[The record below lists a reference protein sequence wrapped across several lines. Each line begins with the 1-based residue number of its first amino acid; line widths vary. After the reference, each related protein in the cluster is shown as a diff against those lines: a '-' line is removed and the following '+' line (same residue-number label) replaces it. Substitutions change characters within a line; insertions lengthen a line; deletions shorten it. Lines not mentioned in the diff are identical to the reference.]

1 MAKVELVL
9 NNLNCPHCSAK
20 IEETVKKQSE
30 FKNVVFNFV
39 NKKMTMDSQLSEEDT
54 LSKVKGIVDSIED
67 GVDTVLNTK
76 GNYNKVELVL
86 NNLNCPNCS
95 AKIEQKVKEQ
105 NEFKNVT
112 FNFVNKKMTMDSQ
125 LSEEETLTKVKGIV
139 DSIEDGVD
147 TVLNVKTNLNKV
159 VLVLNNLNCPNC
171 SAKIEQKVKEQEE
184 FENVV
189 FNFVNKKMTLDSKLS
204 VQDTL
209 AKVKGIVDSIEEGV
223 DTVLD
228 ENNKKIETKK
238 TKESDFGKKAIAR
251 IIVGVVLMGGG
262 IALNSSFGFLSE
274 ILFVLAYVVFGYD
287 VVIKAVKNI
296 LKGDF
301 FDENFL
307 MSLATICAF
316 VIGEWTEAVA
326 VMLFYQVGEY
336 FQSMAVD
343 KSQKS
348 IKGLLEIKA
357 DSVTVERNGEV
368 QAIAPEEINI
378 GDTIVVKAGEKVCV
392 DGVITKGD
400 SSFDMKALTGESVPV
415 EKKQGDTV
423 LSGSINT
430 GAVIYMKAQKR
441 FEDSTV
447 ARIIEMVENATAN
460 KSKTENFITKFAK
473 IYTPVVVFLAVALTV
488 LPTIVVGD
496 FQQWLSRALVFLVA
510 SCPCALVLSVPLTF
524 FSGIGAVSKK
534 GALVK
539 GSTYLQTLSGLNTL
553 VVDKTG
559 TITKGEFTVVETD
572 GKDDVMKVAA
582 SLERF
587 SNHPIAQAIV
597 KSYKGDYIDFDTTEE
612 IAGYGL
618 MGVKDGDK
626 YFVGSQRLMER
637 ENVALNNTKY
647 NIYVSKN
654 NEYYGAIKA
663 EDTIKPDSS
672 KAIADLKA
680 LGVNEIV
687 MLTGDKQ
694 DIAEEIGE
702 KAGVTKVYAGLLP
715 QGKVE
720 KVEEIYSKNNNAV
733 VGAVGDGINDAPVL
747 ARADVG
753 IAMGGI
759 GSDAAIEAADI
770 VIMNDELS
778 KLPIAIKYARMTMKT
793 VKENVW
799 FALGVKAIVLIL
811 AALGYANMWL
821 AVFADVGVALLAILN
836 ATKVMR
842 K

>member
-39 NKKMTMDSQLSEEDT
+39 NKKMTMDSQLSEEET

-159 VLVLNNLNCPNC
+159 VLVLNNLNCPHC
-171 SAKIEQKVKEQEE
+171 SEKIEQTVKEQEE

-228 ENNKKIETKK
+228 ENKKAEVKK

-572 GKDDVMKVAA
+572 GNDDVMKVAA

-720 KVEEIYSKNNNAV
+720 KVEEIYNKNNNAV

>member
-39 NKKMTMDSQLSEEDT
+39 NKKMTMDSQLSEEET

-159 VLVLNNLNCPNC
+159 VLVLNNLNCPHC
-171 SAKIEQKVKEQEE
+171 SEKIEQTVKEQEE

-228 ENNKKIETKK
+228 ENKKAEVKK

-336 FQSMAVD
+336 LQSMAVD

-572 GKDDVMKVAA
+572 GNDDVMKVAA

-680 LGVNEIV
+680 LGVNKIV

>member
-20 IEETVKKQSE
+20 IEETVKKQAEFENVIFNFVNKKMTMESQLSEEETLSKVKGIVDSIEEGVDTVLNRKGNYNKVELLLNNLNCPNCSAKIEQKVKEQAE
-30 FKNVVFNFV
+30 FKNVMFNFV
-39 NKKMTMDSQLSEEDT
+39 NKKMTMDSQLSEEET

-67 GVDTVLNTK
+67 GVDTVLSVKTNF
-76 GNYNKVELVL
+76 NKVILVL
-86 NNLNCPNCS
+86 NNLNCPHCS
-95 AKIEQKVKEQ
+95 EKIEQ
-105 NEFKNVT
+105 T
-112 FNFVNKKMTMDSQ
+112 
-125 LSEEETLTKVKGIV
+125 
-139 DSIEDGVD
+139 
-147 TVLNVKTNLNKV
+147 
-159 VLVLNNLNCPNC
+159 
-171 SAKIEQKVKEQEE
+171 VKEQEE

-204 VQDTL
+204 AQDTL

-228 ENNKKIETKK
+228 ENKKVETKK

-348 IKGLLEIKA
+348 IKGLLEIKT

-488 LPTIVVGD
+488 LPIIVVGD

-572 GKDDVMKVAA
+572 GNDDVMKVAA

-612 IAGYGL
+612 LAGYGL

>member
-1 MAKVELVL
+1 M
-9 NNLNCPHCSAK
+9 N
-20 IEETVKKQSE
+20 KKQ
-30 FKNVVFNFV
+30 KKVFIRIIIAFALIIILKWIPV
-39 NKKMTMDSQLSEEDT
+39 EGYVRFALYMVPYLVIGYDILRKAG
-54 LSKVKGIVDSIED
+54 KGI
-67 GVDTVLNTK
+67 LNRQ
-76 GNYNKVELVL
+76 V
-86 NNLNCPNCS
+86 
-95 AKIEQKVKEQ
+95 
-105 NEFKNVT
+105 
-112 FNFVNKKMTMDSQ
+112 
-125 LSEEETLTKVKGIV
+125 
-139 DSIEDGVD
+139 
-147 TVLNVKTNLNKV
+147 
-159 VLVLNNLNCPNC
+159 
-171 SAKIEQKVKEQEE
+171 
-184 FENVV
+184 
-189 FNFVNKKMTLDSKLS
+189 
-204 VQDTL
+204 
-209 AKVKGIVDSIEEGV
+209 
-223 DTVLD
+223 
-228 ENNKKIETKK
+228 
-238 TKESDFGKKAIAR
+238 
-251 IIVGVVLMGGG
+251 
-262 IALNSSFGFLSE
+262 
-274 ILFVLAYVVFGYD
+274 
-287 VVIKAVKNI
+287 
-296 LKGDF
+296 

-307 MSLATICAF
+307 M
-316 VIGEWTEAVA
+316 AVA
-326 VMLFYQVGEY
+326 TVGAIALGDYTEGVSVMLFYQIGEL
-336 FQSMAVD
+336 FQSYAVG
-343 KSQKS
+343 KSRRNISELMDIRPDYANIEKDGQ
-348 IKGLLEIKA
+348 LEQV
-357 DSVTVERNGEV
+357 DPDEVEVGT
-368 QAIAPEEINI
+368 
-378 GDTIVVKAGEKVCV
+378 TIVVQSGEKVPI
-392 DGVITKGD
+392 DGVILEG
-400 SSFDMKALTGESVPV
+400 SSTLNTSALTGESLPREV
-415 EKKQGDTV
+415 KAGDEIISGCINMTGV
-423 LSGSINT
+423 LKICTTKEFG
-430 GAVIYMKAQKR
+430 
-441 FEDSTV
+441 ESTV
-447 ARIIEMVENATAN
+447 SKILELVENASSQKAHV
-460 KSKTENFITKFAK
+460 ENFITKFAK

-524 FSGIGAVSKK
+524 FSGIGAISKK

-539 GSTYLQTLSGLNTL
+539 GSTYLQTLSGLNPL

-572 GKDDVMKVAA
+572 GEDDVMKVAA

-618 MGVKDGDK
+618 MGVKDGEK

-637 ENVALNNTKY
+637 ENVALSNTKY

-680 LGVNEIV
+680 LGVKDVV

-778 KLPIAIKYARMTMKT
+778 KLPVAIKYARMTMKT

-799 FALGVKAIVLIL
+799 FALGVKAVVLIL

>member
-20 IEETVKKQSE
+20 IEETVKKQAEFENVIFNFVNKKMTMESQLSEEETLSKVKGIVDSIEEGVDTVLNRKGNYNKVELLLNNLNCPNCSAKIEQKVKEQAE
-30 FKNVVFNFV
+30 FKNVMFNFV
-39 NKKMTMDSQLSEEDT
+39 NKKMTMDSQLSEEET

-67 GVDTVLNTK
+67 GVDTVL
-76 GNYNKVELVL
+76 
-86 NNLNCPNCS
+86 S
-95 AKIEQKVKEQ
+95 
-105 NEFKNVT
+105 
-112 FNFVNKKMTMDSQ
+112 
-125 LSEEETLTKVKGIV
+125 
-139 DSIEDGVD
+139 
-147 TVLNVKTNLNKV
+147 VKTNFNKV
-159 VLVLNNLNCPNC
+159 ILVLNNLNCPNC

-204 VQDTL
+204 EQDTL

-228 ENNKKIETKK
+228 ENKKAEVKK

-336 FQSMAVD
+336 FQSMAVA

-612 IAGYGL
+612 LAGYGL

>member
-20 IEETVKKQSE
+20 IEETVKKQAEFENVIFNFVNKKMTMESQLSEEETLSKVKGIVDSIEEGVDTVLNRKGNYNKVELLLNNLNCPNCSAKIEQKVKEQAE
-30 FKNVVFNFV
+30 FKNVMFNFV
-39 NKKMTMDSQLSEEDT
+39 NKKMTMDSQLSEEET

-67 GVDTVLNTK
+67 GVDTVL
-76 GNYNKVELVL
+76 
-86 NNLNCPNCS
+86 S
-95 AKIEQKVKEQ
+95 
-105 NEFKNVT
+105 
-112 FNFVNKKMTMDSQ
+112 
-125 LSEEETLTKVKGIV
+125 
-139 DSIEDGVD
+139 
-147 TVLNVKTNLNKV
+147 VKTNFNKV
-159 VLVLNNLNCPNC
+159 ILVLNNLNCPNC

-204 VQDTL
+204 EQDTL

-228 ENNKKIETKK
+228 ENKKAEVKK

-460 KSKTENFITKFAK
+460 KSKIENFITKFAK

-612 IAGYGL
+612 LAGYGL

>member
-1 MAKVELVL
+1 MKSYKYILYGLDCANCAK
-9 NNLNCPHCSAK
+9 K
-20 IEETVKKQSE
+20 IEDKIAKTEGYEDVNVNFSTLKLSFKTDKKDGVKEEIVKIVTSLE
-30 FKNVVFNFV
+30 PEVEVLDEGKE
-39 NKKMTMDSQLSEEDT
+39 KEDT
-54 LSKVKGIVDSIED
+54 QRNGFDIIRLILGLAIFLIGMYGNFGDLVCNICTVVSLIILLSRTAVKGFKQV
-67 GVDTVLNTK
+67 TK
-76 GNYNKVELVL
+76 NK
-86 NNLNCPNCS
+86 
-95 AKIEQKVKEQ
+95 
-105 NEFKNVT
+105 
-112 FNFVNKKMTMDSQ
+112 
-125 LSEEETLTKVKGIV
+125 
-139 DSIEDGVD
+139 
-147 TVLNVKTNLNKV
+147 
-159 VLVLNNLNCPNC
+159 
-171 SAKIEQKVKEQEE
+171 
-184 FENVV
+184 
-189 FNFVNKKMTLDSKLS
+189 
-204 VQDTL
+204 
-209 AKVKGIVDSIEEGV
+209 
-223 DTVLD
+223 VLD
-228 ENNKKIETKK
+228 ENTLIVVSSIGAYLVGKGMEGVMVITLYEIGKILEARAVSK
-238 TKESDFGKKAIAR
+238 TR
-251 IIVGVVLMGGG
+251 
-262 IALNSSFGFLSE
+262 
-274 ILFVLAYVVFGYD
+274 
-287 VVIKAVKNI
+287 
-296 LKGDF
+296 
-301 FDENFL
+301 
-307 MSLATICAF
+307 
-316 VIGEWTEAVA
+316 
-326 VMLFYQVGEY
+326 
-336 FQSMAVD
+336 
-343 KSQKS
+343 KS
-348 IKGLLEIKA
+348 ISSLMDIKPEYA
-357 DSVTVERNGEV
+357 NIKINDDVKKVLPDEV
-368 QAIAPEEINI
+368 KI
-378 GDTIVVKAGEKVCV
+378 GDIIVVKAGEKIPL
-392 DGVITKGD
+392 DGKVISGTAELD
-400 SSFDMKALTGESVPV
+400 NSALTGESKLVKV
-415 EKKQGDTV
+415 KKDDKV
-423 LSGSINT
+423 LSGSIN
-430 GAVIYMKAQKR
+430 AQGLI
-441 FEDSTV
+441 EIEVEEVYENSTV
-447 ARIIEMVENATAN
+447 NQILNMVENATDKKA
-460 KSKTENFITKFAK
+460 KTENFVAKAAK

-524 FSGIGAVSKK
+524 FSGIGAISKK

-572 GKDDVMKVAA
+572 GEDDVMKVAA

-618 MGVKDGDK
+618 MGVKDGEK

-637 ENVALNNTKY
+637 ENVALSDTKY

-680 LGVNEIV
+680 LGVKDVV

-778 KLPIAIKYARMTMKT
+778 KLPVAIKYARMTMKT

-799 FALGVKAIVLIL
+799 FALGVKAVVLIL

>member
-20 IEETVKKQSE
+20 IEETVKKQAEFENVIFNFVNKKMTMESQLSEEETLSKVKGIVDSIEEGVDTVLNRKGNYNKVELLLNNLNCPNCSAKIEQKVKEQAE
-30 FKNVVFNFV
+30 FKNVMFNFV
-39 NKKMTMDSQLSEEDT
+39 NKKMTMDSQLSEEET

-67 GVDTVLNTK
+67 GVDTVLSVKTNF
-76 GNYNKVELVL
+76 NKVILVL

-105 NEFKNVT
+105 
-112 FNFVNKKMTMDSQ
+112 
-125 LSEEETLTKVKGIV
+125 G
-139 DSIEDGVD
+139 
-147 TVLNVKTNLNKV
+147 
-159 VLVLNNLNCPNC
+159 
-171 SAKIEQKVKEQEE
+171 E

-204 VQDTL
+204 AQDTL

-228 ENNKKIETKK
+228 ENKKVETKK

-262 IALNSSFGFLSE
+262 IAINSSFGFLSE

-296 LKGDF
+296 FKGDF

-336 FQSMAVD
+336 FQNMAVD

-348 IKGLLEIKA
+348 IKGLLEIKT

-378 GDTIVVKAGEKVCV
+378 GDIIVVKAGEKVCV
-392 DGVITKGD
+392 DGVIAKGD

-460 KSKTENFITKFAK
+460 KSKTEFAK

-524 FSGIGAVSKK
+524 FSGIGAISKK

-572 GKDDVMKVAA
+572 GEDDVMKVAA

-618 MGVKDGDK
+618 MGVKDGEK

-637 ENVALNNTKY
+637 ENVALSDTKY

-680 LGVNEIV
+680 LGVKDVV

-778 KLPIAIKYARMTMKT
+778 KLPVAIKYARMTMKT

-799 FALGVKAIVLIL
+799 FALGVKAVVLIL

>member
-39 NKKMTMDSQLSEEDT
+39 NKKMTMDSQLSEEET
-54 LSKVKGIVDSIED
+54 LSKVKGIVDSIEE

-105 NEFKNVT
+105 NEFKNVV

-147 TVLNVKTNLNKV
+147 TVLNGKTNLNKV

-189 FNFVNKKMTLDSKLS
+189 FNFVNKKMTMDSKLS
-204 VQDTL
+204 AQDTL

-228 ENNKKIETKK
+228 ENKKAEVKK

-572 GKDDVMKVAA
+572 GNDDVMKVAA

>member
-20 IEETVKKQSE
+20 IEETVKKQAEFENVIFNFVNKKMTMESQLSEEETLSKVKGIVDSIEEGVDTVLNRKGNYNKVELLLNNLNCPNCSAKIEQKVKEQAE
-30 FKNVVFNFV
+30 FKNVMFNFV
-39 NKKMTMDSQLSEEDT
+39 NKKMTMDSQLSEEET

-67 GVDTVLNTK
+67 GVDTVL
-76 GNYNKVELVL
+76 
-86 NNLNCPNCS
+86 S
-95 AKIEQKVKEQ
+95 
-105 NEFKNVT
+105 
-112 FNFVNKKMTMDSQ
+112 
-125 LSEEETLTKVKGIV
+125 
-139 DSIEDGVD
+139 
-147 TVLNVKTNLNKV
+147 VKTNFNKV
-159 VLVLNNLNCPNC
+159 ILVLNNLNCPNC

-204 VQDTL
+204 EQDTL

-228 ENNKKIETKK
+228 ENKKAEVKK

-316 VIGEWTEAVA
+316 VIGDWTEAVA

-612 IAGYGL
+612 LAGYGL

>member
-20 IEETVKKQSE
+20 IEETVKKQAEFENVIFNFVNKKMTMESQLSEEETLSKVKGIVDSIEEGVDTVLNRKGNYNKVELLLNNLNCPNCSAKIEQKVKEQAE
-30 FKNVVFNFV
+30 FKNVMFNFV
-39 NKKMTMDSQLSEEDT
+39 NKKMTMDSQLSEEET

-67 GVDTVLNTK
+67 GVDTVL
-76 GNYNKVELVL
+76 
-86 NNLNCPNCS
+86 S
-95 AKIEQKVKEQ
+95 
-105 NEFKNVT
+105 
-112 FNFVNKKMTMDSQ
+112 
-125 LSEEETLTKVKGIV
+125 
-139 DSIEDGVD
+139 
-147 TVLNVKTNLNKV
+147 VKTNFNKV
-159 VLVLNNLNCPNC
+159 ILVLNNLNCPNC

-204 VQDTL
+204 EQDTL

-228 ENNKKIETKK
+228 ENKKAEVKK

-612 IAGYGL
+612 LAGYGL

-702 KAGVTKVYAGLLP
+702 KAGVTTVYAGLLP

>member
-20 IEETVKKQSE
+20 IEETVKKQAE
-30 FKNVVFNFV
+30 FENVIFNFV
-39 NKKMTMDSQLSEEDT
+39 NKKMTMDSQLSEEETLSKVKGIVDSIEEGVDTVLNRKGNYNKVELLLNNLNCPNCSAKIEQKVKEQAEFKNVMFNFVNKKMTMDSQLSEEET

-67 GVDTVLNTK
+67 GVDTVLNGT
-76 GNYNKVELVL
+76 
-86 NNLNCPNCS
+86 
-95 AKIEQKVKEQ
+95 
-105 NEFKNVT
+105 
-112 FNFVNKKMTMDSQ
+112 
-125 LSEEETLTKVKGIV
+125 
-139 DSIEDGVD
+139 
-147 TVLNVKTNLNKV
+147 TNLNKV

-189 FNFVNKKMTLDSKLS
+189 FNFVNKKMTLDSKLTAK
-204 VQDTL
+204 DTL
-209 AKVKGIVDSIEEGV
+209 VKVKGIVDSIEEGV
-223 DTVLD
+223 DTVL
-228 ENNKKIETKK
+228 EENKKVEAKK
-238 TKESDFGKKAIAR
+238 TKDSDFGKKAIAR
-251 IIVGVVLMGGG
+251 IILGVVLMGGG
-262 IALNSSFGFLSE
+262 IALNSNFGFLSE
-274 ILFVLAYVVFGYD
+274 ILFVLAYIVFGYD
-287 VVIKAVKNI
+287 VVIKAIKNI

-336 FQSMAVD
+336 FQNMAVD

-348 IKGLLEIKA
+348 IKGLLDIKA

-378 GDTIVVKAGEKVCV
+378 GDIIVVKAGEKVCV
-392 DGVITKGD
+392 DGVITKGE

-488 LPTIVVGD
+488 LPTIVVDD

-680 LGVNEIV
+680 LGVKDVV

-778 KLPIAIKYARMTMKT
+778 KLPVAIKYARMTMKT

>member
-20 IEETVKKQSE
+20 IEETVKKQAEFENVIFNFVNKKMTMESQLSEEETLSKVKGIVDSIEEGVDTVLNRKGNYNKVELLLNNLNCPNCSAKIEQKVKEQAE
-30 FKNVVFNFV
+30 FKNVMFNFV
-39 NKKMTMDSQLSEEDT
+39 NKKMTMDSQLSEEET

-67 GVDTVLNTK
+67 GVDTVL
-76 GNYNKVELVL
+76 
-86 NNLNCPNCS
+86 S
-95 AKIEQKVKEQ
+95 
-105 NEFKNVT
+105 
-112 FNFVNKKMTMDSQ
+112 
-125 LSEEETLTKVKGIV
+125 
-139 DSIEDGVD
+139 
-147 TVLNVKTNLNKV
+147 VKTNFNKV
-159 VLVLNNLNCPNC
+159 ILVLNNLNCPNC

-204 VQDTL
+204 EQDTL

-228 ENNKKIETKK
+228 ENKKAEVKK

-612 IAGYGL
+612 LAGYGL

-733 VGAVGDGINDAPVL
+733 VGAVGDGINDAPLL

>member
-20 IEETVKKQSE
+20 IEETVKKQAEFENVIFNFVNKKMTMESQLSEEETLSKVKGIVDSIEEGVDTVLNRKGNYNKVELLLNNLNCPNCSAKIEQKVKEQAE
-30 FKNVVFNFV
+30 FKNVMFNFV
-39 NKKMTMDSQLSEEDT
+39 NKKMTMDSQLSEEET

-67 GVDTVLNTK
+67 GVDTVL
-76 GNYNKVELVL
+76 
-86 NNLNCPNCS
+86 S
-95 AKIEQKVKEQ
+95 
-105 NEFKNVT
+105 
-112 FNFVNKKMTMDSQ
+112 
-125 LSEEETLTKVKGIV
+125 
-139 DSIEDGVD
+139 
-147 TVLNVKTNLNKV
+147 VKTNFNKV
-159 VLVLNNLNCPNC
+159 ILVLNNLNCPNC

-204 VQDTL
+204 EQDTL

-228 ENNKKIETKK
+228 ENKKAEVKK

-357 DSVTVERNGEV
+357 DSVTVE
-368 QAIAPEEINI
+368 
-378 GDTIVVKAGEKVCV
+378 KAGEKVCV

-612 IAGYGL
+612 LAGYGL

>member
-1 MAKVELVL
+1 ME
-9 NNLNCPHCSAK
+9 
-20 IEETVKKQSE
+20 
-30 FKNVVFNFV
+30 
-39 NKKMTMDSQLSEEDT
+39 SQLSEEET

-67 GVDTVLNTK
+67 GVDTVL
-76 GNYNKVELVL
+76 
-86 NNLNCPNCS
+86 S
-95 AKIEQKVKEQ
+95 
-105 NEFKNVT
+105 
-112 FNFVNKKMTMDSQ
+112 
-125 LSEEETLTKVKGIV
+125 
-139 DSIEDGVD
+139 
-147 TVLNVKTNLNKV
+147 VKTNFNKV
-159 VLVLNNLNCPNC
+159 ILVLNNLNCPNC

-204 VQDTL
+204 EQDTL

-228 ENNKKIETKK
+228 ENKKAEVKK

-460 KSKTENFITKFAK
+460 KSKTEN
-473 IYTPVVVFLAVALTV
+473 
-488 LPTIVVGD
+488 
-496 FQQWLSRALVFLVA
+496 
-510 SCPCALVLSVPLTF
+510 
-524 FSGIGAVSKK
+524 
-534 GALVK
+534 
-539 GSTYLQTLSGLNTL
+539 
-553 VVDKTG
+553 
-559 TITKGEFTVVETD
+559 
-572 GKDDVMKVAA
+572 
-582 SLERF
+582 
-587 SNHPIAQAIV
+587 
-597 KSYKGDYIDFDTTEE
+597 
-612 IAGYGL
+612 
-618 MGVKDGDK
+618 
-626 YFVGSQRLMER
+626 
-637 ENVALNNTKY
+637 
-647 NIYVSKN
+647 
-654 NEYYGAIKA
+654 
-663 EDTIKPDSS
+663 
-672 KAIADLKA
+672 
-680 LGVNEIV
+680 
-687 MLTGDKQ
+687 
-694 DIAEEIGE
+694 
-702 KAGVTKVYAGLLP
+702 
-715 QGKVE
+715 
-720 KVEEIYSKNNNAV
+720 
-733 VGAVGDGINDAPVL
+733 
-747 ARADVG
+747 
-753 IAMGGI
+753 
-759 GSDAAIEAADI
+759 
-770 VIMNDELS
+770 
-778 KLPIAIKYARMTMKT
+778 
-793 VKENVW
+793 
-799 FALGVKAIVLIL
+799 
-811 AALGYANMWL
+811 
-821 AVFADVGVALLAILN
+821 
-836 ATKVMR
+836 
-842 K
+842 

>member
-20 IEETVKKQSE
+20 IEETVKKQAEFENVIFNFVNKKMTMESQLSEEETLSKVKGIVDSIEEGVDTVLNRKGNYNKVELLLNNLNCPNCSAKIEQKVKEQAE
-30 FKNVVFNFV
+30 FKNVMFNFV
-39 NKKMTMDSQLSEEDT
+39 NKKMTMDSQLSEEET

-67 GVDTVLNTK
+67 GVDTVL
-76 GNYNKVELVL
+76 
-86 NNLNCPNCS
+86 S
-95 AKIEQKVKEQ
+95 
-105 NEFKNVT
+105 
-112 FNFVNKKMTMDSQ
+112 
-125 LSEEETLTKVKGIV
+125 
-139 DSIEDGVD
+139 
-147 TVLNVKTNLNKV
+147 VKTNFNKV
-159 VLVLNNLNCPNC
+159 ILVLNNLNCPNC

-204 VQDTL
+204 EQDTL

-228 ENNKKIETKK
+228 ENKKAEVKK

-612 IAGYGL
+612 LAGYGL

>member
-20 IEETVKKQSE
+20 IEETVKKQAEFENVIFNFVNKKMTMESQLSEEETLSKVKGIVDSIEEGVDTVLNRKGNYNKVELLLNNLNCPNCSAKIEQKVKEQAE
-30 FKNVVFNFV
+30 FKNVMFNFV
-39 NKKMTMDSQLSEEDT
+39 NKKMTMDSQLSEEET

-67 GVDTVLNTK
+67 GVDTVL
-76 GNYNKVELVL
+76 
-86 NNLNCPNCS
+86 S
-95 AKIEQKVKEQ
+95 
-105 NEFKNVT
+105 
-112 FNFVNKKMTMDSQ
+112 
-125 LSEEETLTKVKGIV
+125 
-139 DSIEDGVD
+139 
-147 TVLNVKTNLNKV
+147 VKTNFNKV
-159 VLVLNNLNCPNC
+159 ILVLNNLNCPNC

-204 VQDTL
+204 EQDTL

-228 ENNKKIETKK
+228 ENKKAEVKK

-400 SSFDMKALTGESVPV
+400 SSFDMKALTGESVRV

-612 IAGYGL
+612 LAGYGL

>member
-20 IEETVKKQSE
+20 IEETVKKQAE
-30 FKNVVFNFV
+30 FENVIFNFV
-39 NKKMTMDSQLSEEDT
+39 NKKMTMDSQLSEEETLSKVKGIVDSIEEGVDTVLNRKGNYNKVELLLNNLNCPNCSAKIEQKVKEQAEFKNVMFNFVNKKMTMDSQLSEEET

-67 GVDTVLNTK
+67 GVDTVLNGT
-76 GNYNKVELVL
+76 
-86 NNLNCPNCS
+86 
-95 AKIEQKVKEQ
+95 
-105 NEFKNVT
+105 
-112 FNFVNKKMTMDSQ
+112 
-125 LSEEETLTKVKGIV
+125 
-139 DSIEDGVD
+139 
-147 TVLNVKTNLNKV
+147 TNLNKV

-189 FNFVNKKMTLDSKLS
+189 FNFVNKKMTLDSKLTAK
-204 VQDTL
+204 DTL
-209 AKVKGIVDSIEEGV
+209 VKVKGIVDSIEEGV

-228 ENNKKIETKK
+228 ENKKVETKK

-296 LKGDF
+296 FKGDF
-301 FDENFL
+301 FDESFL

-336 FQSMAVD
+336 FQNMAVD

-348 IKGLLEIKA
+348 IKGLLEIKT

-378 GDTIVVKAGEKVCV
+378 GDIIVVKAGEKVCV
-392 DGVITKGD
+392 DGVIAKGD

-423 LSGSINT
+423 LSGSINN

-460 KSKTENFITKFAK
+460 KSKTENFITRFAK

-572 GKDDVMKVAA
+572 GNDDVMKVAA

-680 LGVNEIV
+680 LGVKDVV

-778 KLPIAIKYARMTMKT
+778 KLPVAIKYARMTMKT

>member
-20 IEETVKKQSE
+20 IEETVKKQAEFENVIFNFVNKKMTMESQLSEEETLSKVKGIVDSIEEGVDTVLNRKGNYNKVELLLNNLNCPNCSAKIEQKVKEQAE
-30 FKNVVFNFV
+30 FKNVMFNFV
-39 NKKMTMDSQLSEEDT
+39 NKKMTMDSQLSEEET

-67 GVDTVLNTK
+67 GVDTVL
-76 GNYNKVELVL
+76 
-86 NNLNCPNCS
+86 S
-95 AKIEQKVKEQ
+95 
-105 NEFKNVT
+105 
-112 FNFVNKKMTMDSQ
+112 
-125 LSEEETLTKVKGIV
+125 
-139 DSIEDGVD
+139 
-147 TVLNVKTNLNKV
+147 VKTNFNKV
-159 VLVLNNLNCPNC
+159 ILVLNNLNCPNC

-204 VQDTL
+204 EQDTL

-228 ENNKKIETKK
+228 ENKKAEVKK

-612 IAGYGL
+612 LAGYGL

-647 NIYVSKN
+647 NVYVSKN

>member
-20 IEETVKKQSE
+20 IEETVKKQAEFEDVIFNFVNKKMTMESQLSEEETLSKVKGIVDSIEEGVDTVLNRKGNYNKVELLLNNLNCPNCSAKIEQKVKEQAE
-30 FKNVVFNFV
+30 FKNVMFNFV
-39 NKKMTMDSQLSEEDT
+39 NKKMTMDSQLSEEET

-67 GVDTVLNTK
+67 GVDTVL
-76 GNYNKVELVL
+76 
-86 NNLNCPNCS
+86 S
-95 AKIEQKVKEQ
+95 
-105 NEFKNVT
+105 
-112 FNFVNKKMTMDSQ
+112 
-125 LSEEETLTKVKGIV
+125 
-139 DSIEDGVD
+139 
-147 TVLNVKTNLNKV
+147 VKTNFNKV
-159 VLVLNNLNCPNC
+159 ILVLNNLNCPNC

-204 VQDTL
+204 EQDTL

-228 ENNKKIETKK
+228 ENKKAEVKK

-612 IAGYGL
+612 LAGYGL

>member
-9 NNLNCPHCSAK
+9 NNLNCPHSSAK
-20 IEETVKKQSE
+20 IEETVKKQAEFENVIFNFVNKKMTMESQLSEEETLSKVKGIVDSIEEGVDTVLNRKGNYNKVELLLNNLNCPNCSAKIEQKVKEQAE
-30 FKNVVFNFV
+30 FKNVMFNFV
-39 NKKMTMDSQLSEEDT
+39 NKKMTMDSQLSEEET

-67 GVDTVLNTK
+67 GVDTVL
-76 GNYNKVELVL
+76 
-86 NNLNCPNCS
+86 S
-95 AKIEQKVKEQ
+95 
-105 NEFKNVT
+105 
-112 FNFVNKKMTMDSQ
+112 
-125 LSEEETLTKVKGIV
+125 
-139 DSIEDGVD
+139 
-147 TVLNVKTNLNKV
+147 VKTNFNKV
-159 VLVLNNLNCPNC
+159 ILVLNNLNCPNC

-204 VQDTL
+204 EQDTL

-228 ENNKKIETKK
+228 ENKKAEVKK

-612 IAGYGL
+612 LAGYGL